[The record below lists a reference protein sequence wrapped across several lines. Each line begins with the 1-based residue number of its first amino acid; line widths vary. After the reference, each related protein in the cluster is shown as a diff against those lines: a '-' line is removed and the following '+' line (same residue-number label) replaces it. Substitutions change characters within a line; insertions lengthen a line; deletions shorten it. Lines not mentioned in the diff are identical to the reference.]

1 MAGSQTLGYS
11 ANFAKEISWM
21 QHKFCQG
28 DFSLTFSFLWH
39 IAWVMYADGKPMN
52 IFESGAILQYLAE
65 KTGKFLSQH
74 PHVKLE
80 TFSGFSSK
88 WLMLHLCWVRY
99 ICSSTPFGTCMVL
112 QHSTSSH

>member
-1 MAGSQTLGYS
+1 
-11 ANFAKEISWM
+11 M

-39 IAWVMYADGKPMN
+39 IAWVMYADSKPMN

-80 TFSGFSSK
+80 TIQWHFFQMADVAP
-88 WLMLHLCWVRY
+88 MLGQVYLLLNLLWNLY
-99 ICSSTPFGTCMVL
+99 GTSTFN
-112 QHSTSSH
+112 